1 MVHRYAFGYSVDNVP
16 YLGDTYPN
24 NHPKK
29 GHEVAFSQQTSKIL
43 QLAYYQ
49 NHFIDFNQIW
59 HDSRDHHQ
67 TLVQPQCL
75 SAEGDI
81 DIAVVP

>member
-59 HDSRDHHQ
+59 HDSRDHHILNVGGPN
-67 TLVQPQCL
+67 TCTATVSKC
-75 SAEGDI
+75 
-81 DIAVVP
+81 